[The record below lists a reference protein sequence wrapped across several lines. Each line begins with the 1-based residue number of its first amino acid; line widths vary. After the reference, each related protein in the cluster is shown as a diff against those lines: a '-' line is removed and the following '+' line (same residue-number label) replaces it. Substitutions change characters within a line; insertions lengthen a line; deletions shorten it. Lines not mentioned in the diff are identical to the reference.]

1 MKKRFLIASAVLG
14 MASLSVFTSCKKDEN
29 KPVINSG
36 EATVKGIVKAPVDY
50 TKYGF
55 DMNGDSTGIDDFY
68 QYSKYL
74 EFAPVGTKVIV
85 TYDEKDLIS
94 SGGTSNTKTIETEV
108 GADGVYEVKIPTGSK
123 SYSVKVELPDFE
135 KDAILPKFSKGNDKK
150 FIMVDPT
157 KKNGMFKIDLSTTK
171 RSVLKAGTKTV
182 GGVVNGTTKIVDIE
196 FDTDLDIISEIQT
209 LNAE

>member
-36 EATVKGIVKAPVDY
+36 EATVKGIVKAPLDY
-50 TKYGF
+50 TTYGY
-55 DMNGDSTGIDDFY
+55 DMNFDSTAISDFY
-68 QYSKYL
+68 QYSTNL
-74 EFAPVGTKVIV
+74 EFAPAGTKVII

-135 KDAILPKFSKGNDKK
+135 VKAKLPIFTKDNDKQ
-150 FIMVDPT
+150 FIASDKDGHFQVKAT
-157 KKNGMFKIDLSTTK
+157 SEK
-171 RSVLKAGTKTV
+171 RSVLTASTKTV
-182 GGVVNGTTKIVDIE
+182 GGVVNGTTKIIDVE

-209 LNAE
+209 LNAEK